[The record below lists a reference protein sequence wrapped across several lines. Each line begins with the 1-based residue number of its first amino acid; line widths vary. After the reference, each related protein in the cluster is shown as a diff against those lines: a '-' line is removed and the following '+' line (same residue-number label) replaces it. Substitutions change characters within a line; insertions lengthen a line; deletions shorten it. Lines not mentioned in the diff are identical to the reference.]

1 MDIRQLKYLSAV
13 VNYGDY
19 QLAARSLFISL
30 QGLSKAIRQLE
41 NELGLALMEKVGRE
55 SRPTN
60 AAIELVAR
68 SSQLISEYDL
78 LLGFLCKGDK
88 RNDLCSLEKLT
99 LGVYNAGLRGDI
111 FSNTNFSTLFDRLQ
125 PISLD
130 LIRRSSAVCLGGVL
144 NGILDA
150 AIILGKPNTDELC
163 YHRIASVPVYVSMA
177 VNHPL
182 GAKTKIMLSDLS
194 DWPIA
199 FPDDLRYIP
208 IHMKRE
214 LDKKSLK
221 LTFEEVSSRV
231 EEVDAFLE
239 KGGLFLTS
247 PYGFISNKTTER
259 QLGLDG
265 EIAFDMYMVYKEGNA
280 CSAYSDILF
289 FFRNELNKILL
300 AIRNR

>member
-1 MDIRQLKYLSAV
+1 
-13 VNYGDY
+13 
-19 QLAARSLFISL
+19 
-30 QGLSKAIRQLE
+30 
-41 NELGLALMEKVGRE
+41 
-55 SRPTN
+55 
-60 AAIELVAR
+60 
-68 SSQLISEYDL
+68 
-78 LLGFLCKGDK
+78 
-88 RNDLCSLEKLT
+88 
-99 LGVYNAGLRGDI
+99 
-111 FSNTNFSTLFDRLQ
+111 
-125 PISLD
+125 
-130 LIRRSSAVCLGGVL
+130 
-144 NGILDA
+144 
-150 AIILGKPNTDELC
+150 
-163 YHRIASVPVYVSMA
+163 MA
-177 VNHPL
+177 ENHPL

-208 IHMKRE
+208 NHMKRE

-221 LTFEEVSSRV
+221 LTFEEVPSRV

-247 PYGFISNKTTER
+247 PYGFISNMTTER

-300 AIRNR
+300 AIRN